1 MLDARL
7 DESQSVI
14 KISRR
19 NINNYRYA
27 DDCCPMAEKEEELK
41 KSLDEGERRER
52 KSWFKTKKS
61 KDKDHGIHS
70 HHFMANRRGKVKK
83 VTYFLFSS
91 WVPKSL

>member
-19 NINNYRYA
+19 NINNHRYA
-27 DDCCPMAEKEEELK
+27 DDSSPMAEREEELK
-41 KSLDEGERRER
+41 KSLDEGERRGR
-52 KSWFKTKKS
+52 KSWFKTQKS
-61 KDKDHGIHS
+61 KDKDNGIQS
-70 HHFMANRRGKVKK
+70 HHFMTNRWGKVKK
-83 VTYFLFSS
+83 VTYFLFYS